1 MKAIDVCKGIV
12 DKNGWEYQ
20 YNVAM
25 EELAELIKELS
36 KAKRYKG
43 SQARICEEI
52 ADVEVCIM
60 QIKLTI
66 PQAQEQVN
74 IFKRFK
80 LERLQKLYIE
90 GSEK

>member
-1 MKAIDVCKGIV
+1 MKAKDVCQGIL
-12 DKNGWEYQ
+12 DKNGWDYQ

-36 KAKRYKG
+36 KAKRHKG
-43 SQARICEEI
+43 SNAKICEEI
-52 ADVEVCIM
+52 ADVEICLV
-60 QIKLTI
+60 QIKLSI
-66 PQAQEQVN
+66 PDAQKQVD

-90 GSEK
+90 GAEK